1 LTITRNEIPG
11 IKGGKTL
18 ADRVITTCEKELPR
32 HSADCSGFVRAVCAD
47 LGVVVTGLAN
57 DIVNTIRAG
66 GAWTRL
72 ADGVT
77 AMDNAKAGKLVI
89 AGLRGDEQAVP
100 DAHGH
105 VVVVVDGSLAF
116 SRYPT
121 AYWGQLHGSGGR
133 FKTLDYAWT
142 ARDRDRIT
150 YAAHDLA

>member
-1 LTITRNEIPG
+1 
-11 IKGGKTL
+11 L
-18 ADRVITTCEKELPR
+18 ADQVTIACEKEFPR

-47 LGVVVTGLAN
+47 LGVAVTGLAN

-72 ADGVT
+72 ADGGA
-77 AMDNAKAGKLVI
+77 AMDSAKSGKLVI

-105 VVVVVDGSLAF
+105 VVVVVDGPMAHN
-116 SRYPT
+116 RYPT
-121 AYWGQLHGSGGR
+121 AYWGQLHGTGGR
-133 FKTLDYAWT
+133 FKTLDDAWT

-150 YAAHDLA
+150 YAAHDLV